1 MARKSKQPGG
11 NMPLTQHERKMH
23 GGSYGTQSARLTSD
37 SQLRFGDCSLS
48 LNAAVDP
55 VVTPSGHIY
64 SREAIV
70 SYLLEKKKEIK
81 ENTAAYEAKIALKEQ
96 NKTQELASKYEQH
109 KKDFL
114 KKDQGSTFL
123 DANMHQNS
131 FLESS
136 KRKIDMESKDEGRKR
151 LKHVSYWLVE
161 AQPQADTDEIKH
173 PPNQRPPSP
182 MTGNDLRLKD
192 LTSITLEREGGN
204 SQAKCIC
211 AVSHKAITTQPVVL
225 IKKTGVVMLKDV
237 YEKVVRAKSGDMVCP
252 ISGKKIKEKDI
263 MELKKASSGFSASGQ
278 VVATS
283 YTPTMT

>member
-11 NMPLTQHERKMH
+11 NMPLTQYERKIH
-23 GGSYGTQSARLTSD
+23 GGAYGTQSARLTTD
-37 SQLRFGDCSLS
+37 SQLRFGDCCLS
-48 LNAAVDP
+48 LTAAVDP

-70 SYLLEKKKEIK
+70 AYLLEKKKEIK
-81 ENTAAYEAKIALKEQ
+81 ENTAKYEAKIALVEQ
-96 NKTQELASKYEQH
+96 NRIQDLERKDEQY

-114 KKDQGSTFL
+114 KKDQGSTHITV
-123 DANMHQNS
+123 NKHQNS
-131 FLESS
+131 LIESS
-136 KRKIDMESKDEGRKR
+136 KRKIDMESKDEGQKR
-151 LKHVSYWLVE
+151 LKHVSYWLAE
-161 AQPQADTDEIKH
+161 AQPQANEDDIKN
-173 PPNQRPPSP
+173 PPNQRPSSP

-192 LTSITLEREGGN
+192 LKSITLEREDGT

-225 IKKTGVVMLKDV
+225 IKKTGVVLLKDV
-237 YEKVVRAKSGDMVCP
+237 YEKVVRTKSGDMVCP
-252 ISGKKIKEKDI
+252 ISGKKIKEKDV

>member
-1 MARKSKQPGG
+1 
-11 NMPLTQHERKMH
+11 MPLTQYERKIH
-23 GGSYGTQSARLTSD
+23 GGVYGTQTARLTSD
-37 SQLRFGDCSLS
+37 SQLRFGDCCLS

-70 SYLLEKKKEIK
+70 AYLLEKKKEIK
-81 ENTAAYEAKIALKEQ
+81 EETAAYEAKIAVQEQ
-96 NKTQELASKYEQH
+96 SRRQDLASKEDQH
-109 KKDFL
+109 KKAFL
-114 KKDQGSTFL
+114 LKDQGSTHL
-123 DANMHQNS
+123 TVNKHENS
-131 FLESS
+131 LIESS
-136 KRKIDMESKDEGRKR
+136 KRKIDMESTDKGQKR
-151 LKHVSYWLVE
+151 LKHVSYWLAE
-161 AQPQADTDEIKH
+161 AQPQAEQEEIKS

-182 MTGNDLRLKD
+182 MTGNYLRLKD
-192 LTSITLEREGGN
+192 LTPITLQREDGT

-211 AVSHKAITTQPVVL
+211 AVSHKAITTQPIVL

-237 YEKVVRAKSGDMVCP
+237 YETVVKTKTGDMVCP
-252 ISGKKIKEKDI
+252 ISGRKIKEKDV